1 MRDQHYKSRLNSHD
15 PSLQW
20 SIDLEYHHNQ
30 HHDSS
35 REGSVGLMVG
45 MPTWELRRW
54 RQAWVGRQNLSTYDL
69 LVMWGDHDD
78 DIYIM
83 MQCLSVTKN
92 EHFLKRPVCQPWKWR
107 NVVSWFLVGFLV
119 FSRWFRGFSWFLVGF
134 YGFQGSF
141 IVFHGFWLVSMV
153 FQGSFMVFH
162 GFWLVFQGFSPE
174 CTRPK
179 LYPGPTIQSR
189 SAARRAA

>member
-1 MRDQHYKSRLNSHD
+1 MRDQHYKSLMNSHD

-69 LVMWGDHDD
+69 LVMWGDDEDDGDD
-78 DIYIM
+78 DDGGDDVFI
-83 MQCLSVTKN
+83 N
-92 EHFLKRPVCQPWKWR
+92 APV
-107 NVVSWFLVGFLV
+107 NDGF
-119 FSRWFRGFSWFLVGF
+119 FSL
-134 YGFQGSF
+134 
-141 IVFHGFWLVSMV
+141 
-153 FQGSFMVFH
+153 
-162 GFWLVFQGFSPE
+162 
-174 CTRPK
+174 C
-179 LYPGPTIQSR
+179 
-189 SAARRAA
+189 